1 MLWQDLVLTGGS
13 TIFVIALIPSVM
25 SKDKPASSTSL
36 MTGSVLIVF
45 AFVYLT
51 LSLWFSA
58 VTTAITGVLW
68 FILASQKLIA
78 SKRVSKKDST

>member
-1 MLWQDLVLTGGS
+1 MLWQDGVLTGGS
-13 TIFVIALIPSVM
+13 IIFVIALVPSVM
-25 SKDKPASSTSL
+25 SKDKPALSTSL

-58 VTTAITGVLW
+58 VTTAITGMLW
-68 FILASQKLIA
+68 FILAAQKFFI
-78 SKRVSKKDST
+78 SKRLIKKDHT